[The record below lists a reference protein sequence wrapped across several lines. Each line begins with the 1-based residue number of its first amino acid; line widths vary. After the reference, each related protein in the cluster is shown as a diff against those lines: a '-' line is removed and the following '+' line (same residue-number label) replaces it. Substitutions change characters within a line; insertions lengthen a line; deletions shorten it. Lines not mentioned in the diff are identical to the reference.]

1 MTSLKNIAI
10 AVASVVLFSNITYA
24 QALKANYSVSYE
36 EPLAVKYLGTDGEY
50 LTFEVTMRPQIEG
63 TALFEIDDKYEGQLY
78 AANVTSALKVNR
90 VKIEKR
96 DDQVLNFKL
105 LVGKKTYTK
114 SFSVNT
120 SKVEK
125 TSVAE
130 SDITM
135 L

>member
-36 EPLAVKYLGTDGEY
+36 EPLAVKYLGSDGEY
-50 LTFEVTMRPQIEG
+50 LTFQVTMTPQTEG
-63 TALFEIDDKYEGQLY
+63 TALFAIDDKYEGQLY
-78 AANVTSALKVNR
+78 AANVTSPLKVNT

-105 LVGKKTYTK
+105 VVGKKTYTK

-120 SKVEK
+120 SKVER
-125 TSVAE
+125 TTVAE
-130 SDITM
+130 NDITM